1 MHITQSTM
9 DKIADNIEHNQT
21 YLQIS
26 KVFQDIGF
34 DLEAHILFLAHSAV
48 SQNPGEQD
56 CHYSTPWLTLTLG
69 SISTLRENK

>member
-1 MHITQSTM
+1 MLRSESGSWSESDEILLISPFLIVSLMHITQSTM

-34 DLEAHILFLAHSAV
+34 DLKAHI
-48 SQNPGEQD
+48 
-56 CHYSTPWLTLTLG
+56 
-69 SISTLRENK
+69 